1 LISSAPHLLKQRPL
15 NIVLAGDA
23 EMRGNQAVVQEADVI
38 KRELGISVLADRLAQ
53 FVDGEEAASI
63 SVFDTRP
70 RRLKMP
76 FGHNYSQ
83 IYAQCALTLWWFST

>member
-1 LISSAPHLLKQRPL
+1 
-15 NIVLAGDA
+15 
-23 EMRGNQAVVQEADVI
+23 MRGNQAVVQEADVI

-70 RRLKMP
+70 PDSKCPLGIIIPKYMP
-76 FGHNYSQ
+76 NAH
-83 IYAQCALTLWWFST
+83 